1 LSGRNLKAKI
11 ALDSI
16 GENTYYSVQ
25 CFSRFGV
32 DGNPFGFSQTGTMTI
47 SFRKFSIFRFLIGLI
62 SLTNIIGF
70 ALLFGQSPVS
80 AQSPTPEPPKITT
93 QPQTSEPTVYRV
105 RSRQIHEIEKQLQNQ
120 FAGDTGFSITI
131 KPDFEPDSYRV
142 CVLAPESVH
151 QKIPEILQQYAV
163 LLPKNGGK
171 SLVYIEPQPVQ
182 PAPVFQSSSPSSLPS
197 SPSLSTSY
205 SNYSNPSP
213 PTPLLSSLSSTPTSS
228 TPSLSSSQQSVLIAM
243 PSAPPR
249 QAETEMI
256 RPAAVATVASSPPI
270 PLPPVT
276 PTNHSV
282 NSINSIPSHNNSG
295 LVQTLPQTLPQALP
309 LPLPIPAD
317 SQPYLPYNSGNS
329 GSNNQVR
336 NNNQS
341 GNEDQLR
348 DSFTPT
354 HVSMARI
361 EQTIRMLLGAKIAEM
376 SPNRLLVSVERNY
389 VRRHC
394 TLDVDRDNN
403 RFLIVGDRAFC
414 DQIVQ
419 LINAVDQ
426 PEPQHGWERR
436 FVPIANV
443 KPESIAKI
451 MELCRSPKRLEPKMK
466 GNMFEPVL
474 PSPNDPNP
482 RLEFRRNETHRL
494 PPPPTPIPTQLP
506 SPTQTLQKPSELSKT
521 TKHLDPR
528 RNPVIQLVGYQ
539 FENGGGGGT
548 GMESGGISS
557 GNNDVMSSNGQ
568 NNSGMEVVSDFR
580 YQILPDLDVLIIDA
594 TGAEVARFTEM
605 IRQIE
610 ELSKI
615 AEPQIEVYYL
625 KHVNCISLNFV
636 ISQVYIDLFRTKQGA
651 IKILPMINPNAMLL
665 VGWGRSMETMRD
677 LIETLDK
684 PVAVENSL
692 LQVFRLKHASAQYAL
707 TVLRGTYPAVSAQN
721 SAFAQRVQM
730 FADSRT
736 NAVIVQ
742 AGQNDMKDIERIIA
756 EIDVPGAGPKL
767 QIKPFKLKHTL
778 APDLAQVLNNA
789 ITSGTAGTS
798 DKKLP
803 ALELLVQDEK
813 GRRLIESGIM
823 ADVRISLD
831 ARNNTIIVTAPD
843 HCMAFMEEL
852 IVMFDSPSATAE
864 VKVFQ
869 ILYGDANSMVNTL
882 RSLIPTQLEGQVGPQ
897 LPGAVDEETLVPIR
911 FAVDTR
917 TNCILAA
924 GAVNDLKIIEALLL
938 SLDREDQQTRKQY
951 VYELKSMTA
960 DAVSLAINE
969 YIRSK
974 RTIQQQAPGVV
985 SPYQQ
990 IESEVI
996 VIPETVSNSLIVSAT
1011 PRYYDEI
1018 LNLIKE
1024 IDKSPPQV
1032 VIQVLIGE
1040 VTLGDTNEFGAEFG
1054 IQDSL
1059 LFNRSTFSNIT
1070 QGTRTITRTENG
1082 VTTTLEEPVITN
1094 GSVVPGW
1101 LFNESPTTSLSNGVN
1116 SDALNTV
1123 GNVGSQLLTNFATGR
1138 VGTEAGFGGL
1148 VFSANSDAISIM
1160 LRALRETN
1168 RIEILSRPQI
1178 TAMNNQQAFIHVG
1191 QMVPRYNGSSMNGYT
1206 SSASVKDEQVGLK
1219 LVVKP
1224 NISPEGN
1231 VVMLVAVEKSKLNST
1246 ESVTVG
1252 VENGQAIRSAP
1263 IDKIFTMT
1271 IISAAD
1277 NETVVLGGLIS
1288 KENQEINRRV
1298 PLLSDIPILG
1308 KLFRYDYNKCRRTE
1322 LLVMLTPRIVR
1333 NKNDMEHIK
1342 QIEAARMSWCLG
1354 NVTKLY
1360 GDIGTYNV
1368 IDKEPYTGDA
1378 VVEFPEAVNME
1389 NLTPLQNEPTPKL
1402 APTLPTPILP
1412 TPILPTPV
1420 LPKKDQ

>member
-1 LSGRNLKAKI
+1 MS
-11 ALDSI
+11 
-16 GENTYYSVQ
+16 
-25 CFSRFGV
+25 
-32 DGNPFGFSQTGTMTI
+32 I
-47 SFRKFSIFRFLIGLI
+47 SFHKFNIFGLLIGAVLI
-62 SLTNIIGF
+62 LAQLPT
-70 ALLFGQSPVS
+70 S
-80 AQSPTPEPPKITT
+80 AQSTTPEPQKITP
-93 QPQTSEPTVYRV
+93 QPQTTEPIVYRV
-105 RSRQIHEIEKQLQNQ
+105 QTQEIRKIEEQLQNR
-120 FAGDTGFSITI
+120 FAKNTDFSVTI
-131 KPDFEPDSYRV
+131 KPDFEPNTYRV
-142 CVLAPESVH
+142 CVLAGESVH
-151 QKIPEILQQYAV
+151 QKIPEILHQYAV
-163 LLPKNGGK
+163 LLPKNNGK
-171 SLVYIEPQPVQ
+171 SLVYTEPRQT
-182 PAPVFQSSSPSSLPS
+182 PVFQSSTPPSSSSTPPSSSSTPASSSSTSSLPS
-197 SPSLSTSY
+197 PTPFSPPSTS
-205 SNYSNPSP
+205 
-213 PTPLLSSLSSTPTSS
+213 SLTSTS
-228 TPSLSSSQQSVLIAM
+228 TSSQQSVLIAM
-243 PSAPPR
+243 PSVSPHSAESEMGHPVLPVSAPL
-249 QAETEMI
+249 
-256 RPAAVATVASSPPI
+256 V

-276 PTNHSV
+276 PATS
-282 NSINSIPSHNNSG
+282 SGSSG
-295 LVQTLPQTLPQALP
+295 LVQALP
-309 LPLPIPAD
+309 LPIPEN
-317 SQPYLPYNSGNS
+317 SQPYNHAYNHDSGYNSNY
-329 GSNNQVR
+329 
-336 NNNQS
+336 
-341 GNEDQLR
+341 EDQLR

-354 HVSMARI
+354 NVSMAQI
-361 EQTIRMLLGAKIAEM
+361 EQTVRVLLGAKIAEM
-376 SPNRLLVSVERNY
+376 SPSRLLVTVERNRI
-389 VRRHC
+389 RRQC
-394 TLDVDRDNN
+394 TLEVDWDNN
-403 RFLIVGDRAFC
+403 RFLIIGDRIFC

-419 LINAVDQ
+419 LINAIDQ
-426 PEPQHGWERR
+426 PKSQHGWERR
-436 FVPIANV
+436 FVPLANV
-443 KPESIAKI
+443 KSESIAKI
-451 MELCRSPKRLEPKMK
+451 LELCRSPKQSEPKTK
-466 GNMFEPVL
+466 GNIFVPV
-474 PSPNDPNP
+474 PPNPNDPNP
-482 RLEFRRNETHRL
+482 RLEFRRTETHHL
-494 PPPPTPIPTQLP
+494 PLLPVQTSIQVSAQTLAQTPAQTPIQIPVQIPVQTSAQTQPPTITQAA
-506 SPTQTLQKPSELSKT
+506 TQTTQTTQKSSELSKT
-521 TKHLDPR
+521 SKHPDSR
-528 RNPVIQLVGYQ
+528 HNPVIQLIDYQ
-539 FENGGGGGT
+539 FEGNSGNSGGNGMGNRVDGT
-548 GMESGGISS
+548 GINSNINTANTISAD
-557 GNNDVMSSNGQ
+557 NQ
-568 NNSGMEVVSDFR
+568 NNSGMEVVNDFR

-594 TGAEVARFTEM
+594 TGAEVARFTDM

-625 KHVNCISLNFV
+625 KHVNCISLNYV
-636 ISQVYIDLFRTKQGA
+636 ISQVYIDLFRTKQGTV
-651 IKILPMINPNAMLL
+651 KIIPMINPNAMLL

-707 TVLRGTYPAVSAQN
+707 TVLRGTYPVVSAQN

-742 AGQNDMKDIERIIA
+742 AGQNDMKDIERILA

-767 QIKPFKLKHTL
+767 QIKSFKLKHTL

-789 ITSGTAGTS
+789 IASGTAGTA

-803 ALELLVQDEK
+803 ALELLVQDDK
-813 GRRLIESGIM
+813 GKRLIESGIM

-831 ARNNTIIVTAPD
+831 TRNNTIIITAPD

-852 IVMFDSPSATAE
+852 ITMLDSPPATAE

-897 LPGAVDEETLVPIR
+897 LPGAADEDTLVPIR

-924 GAVNDLKIIEALLL
+924 GASNDLKIIEALLL
-938 SLDREDQQTRKQY
+938 SIDREDQQTRKQY

-960 DAVSLAINE
+960 LSVATAINE
-969 YIRSK
+969 YIRNK
-974 RTIQQQAPGVV
+974 REIQQQSPGVI

-996 VIPETVSNSLIVSAT
+996 VIPEHVSNSLIVSAT

-1032 VIQVLIGE
+1032 LIQVLIGE
-1040 VTLGDTNEFGAEFG
+1040 VTLGNTDEFGAEFG

-1070 QGTRTITRTENG
+1070 QSTRTITRTENG
-1082 VTTTLEEPVITN
+1082 ITTTIEEPVITN

-1123 GNVGSQLLTNFATGR
+1123 STVGSQLLTNFATGR
-1138 VGTEAGFGGL
+1138 IGTETGFGGL

-1168 RIEILSRPQI
+1168 RIEILSHPEI

-1191 QMVPRYNGSSMNGYT
+1191 QMVPRYKGTTVNNYSSSPN
-1206 SSASVKDEQVGLK
+1206 VEDEKVGLM
-1219 LVVKP
+1219 LMVKP

-1231 VVMLVAVEKSKLNST
+1231 VVMMVMVEKSKLS
-1246 ESVTVG
+1246 SVDAITVG
-1252 VENGQAIRSAP
+1252 VENGREIRSP
-1263 IDKIFTMT
+1263 TIDRIHTMT
-1271 IISAAD
+1271 MISAAD

-1288 KENQEINRRV
+1288 KENQELRRKV

-1322 LLVMLTPRIVR
+1322 LLVILTPRIVR

-1342 QIEAARMSWCLG
+1342 QIETARMSWCLG
-1354 NVTKLY
+1354 NVTQLH

-1368 IDKEPYTGDA
+1368 VAEEPYTGDA
-1378 VVEFPEAVNME
+1378 VVEFPEPVDME
-1389 NLTPLQNEPTPKL
+1389 NLTPLTNTPAQNDPAPKL
-1402 APTLPTPILP
+1402 APTLPK
-1412 TPILPTPV
+1412 PV
-1420 LPKKDQ
+1420 LPQKN